1 MLFYFSNQT
10 FFNSFLRKS
19 YRVNLVSSCFIF
31 FDKKY
36 LLKEL
41 KYINKYFSKYKWRI
55 LIGLLITILSK
66 LLALK
71 VPQIVGDSLNVVE
84 DYQNGII
91 TNLDEVKHQLL
102 INVLVIIGVALLAG
116 FFTFLMRQTI
126 IVTSRLIEFD
136 LKNEI
141 YQQYQRLSL
150 NFYKKN
156 RTGDL
161 MNRIS
166 EDVSKVRMYVG
177 PAIMYSMNMIVLFA
191 VGFTQMISI
200 DVKLTMYTLIP
211 FPLLSISI
219 FVLSKVIH
227 KRSTVV
233 QQYLSK
239 LTTFNQEFFSGIN
252 VVKSYG
258 IEASIIKDFDKIADE
273 SKEKN
278 IHLHKANALFFPL
291 MILLIGISNL
301 LVLYIGGKQYISG
314 EIQIGT
320 IIEFMLYVNIL
331 TWPVAVV
338 GWVTS
343 MIQQAEASQLRI
355 NEFLQQVPEIQNT
368 SETSTEILGNVTFKD
383 VTFTYDDTNITA
395 LKNINFSVKQGET
408 LAILGKTGSGK
419 STIIELISRLYDT
432 KIGTVLLDNKP
443 IKEANLD
450 DVRSQIGFVPQDPF
464 LFSESIED
472 NIKFGKEEAT
482 EEEIIN
488 AAKNADVHKN
498 IIDFPKGYKTIL
510 GERGV
515 TLSGGQKQRVSIA
528 RAIIKQPKILIFDD
542 CLSAVDTETE
552 EKILSNLE
560 RISKN
565 ITTFIISHRVS
576 SAKNA
581 DKIIVLDEG
590 KITQQGTHNQLIT
603 EKGYYK
609 DLYEQQLLEK
619 EI

>member
-1 MLFYFSNQT
+1 M
-10 FFNSFLRKS
+10 
-19 YRVNLVSSCFIF
+19 
-31 FDKKY
+31 
-36 LLKEL
+36 KEL
-41 KYINKYFSKYKWRI
+41 QYINNYFFKYKRQL
-55 LIGLLITILSK
+55 LIGILITILSK
-66 LLALK
+66 FLTLK
-71 VPQIVGDSLNVVE
+71 IPQIIGDSLNVVE
-84 DYQNGII
+84 EYQNGEI
-91 TNLDEVKHQLL
+91 TNLEEVKHQLFINILL
-102 INVLVIIGVALLAG
+102 IVGVALCSG

-177 PAIMYSMNMIVLFA
+177 PAIMYSINMIVLFA

-219 FVLSKVIH
+219 FILSKVIH
-227 KRSTVV
+227 KRSTIV
-233 QQYLSK
+233 QEYLSK

-258 IEASIIKDFDKIADE
+258 IETSVIKDFDKIANE

-278 IHLHKANALFFPL
+278 IHLQKANALFFPL

-301 LVLYIGGKQYISG
+301 FVIYIGGTQYING
-314 EIQIGT
+314 EIQFGT

-343 MIQQAEASQLRI
+343 MVQQAEASQARI
-355 NEFLQQVPEIQNT
+355 NEFLKEIPEIQNT
-368 SETSTEILGNVTFKD
+368 NTFSSELNGNVTFKN

-395 LKNINFSVKQGET
+395 LKNISFSVKSGET

-432 KIGTVLLDNKP
+432 KIGSVLLDEIP
-443 IKEANLD
+443 IKEVNLNA
-450 DVRSQIGFVPQDPF
+450 VRSQIGFVPQDPF
-464 LFSESIED
+464 LFSESIEE
-472 NIKFGKEEAT
+472 NIKFGKESAT
-482 EEEIIN
+482 KEEIIS
-488 AAKNADVHKN
+488 AAKNADVHDN
-498 IIDFPKGYKTIL
+498 IINFPNGYKTIL

-515 TLSGGQKQRVSIA
+515 TLSGGQKQRISIA
-528 RAIIKQPKILIFDD
+528 RAIIKEPKILIFDD

-560 RISKN
+560 IISKN
-565 ITTFIISHRVS
+565 ITTLIVSHRVS
-576 SAKNA
+576 SAKKA
-581 DKIIVLDEG
+581 DKIIVLNEG
-590 KITQQGTHNQLIT
+590 EIIQKGTHDDLIHID
-603 EKGYYK
+603 GYYK
-609 DLYEQQLLEK
+609 SLYEQQLLEK
-619 EI
+619 KINL

>member
-1 MLFYFSNQT
+1 M
-10 FFNSFLRKS
+10 KA
-19 YRVNLVSSCFIF
+19 
-31 FDKKY
+31 
-36 LLKEL
+36 L
-41 KYINKYFSKYKWRI
+41 KYINKYFLKYKWRL
-55 LIGLLITILSK
+55 LIGILITILSK

-71 VPQIVGDSLNVVE
+71 VPQIVGDSLNIVE
-84 DYQNGII
+84 NYQNGKI
-91 TNLDEVKHQLL
+91 TDIKAVEDELL
-102 INVLVIIGVALLAG
+102 VNVLLIIGVAVLAG

-177 PAIMYSMNMIVLFA
+177 PAVMYSMNMIVLIF
-191 VGFTQMISI
+191 VGFTQMINI
-200 DVKLTMYTLIP
+200 DVKLTMYTLLP
-211 FPLLSISI
+211 FPILSISI
-219 FVLSKVIH
+219 FTLSKVIH
-227 KRSTVV
+227 KRSSVV
-233 QQYLSK
+233 QEYLSK
-239 LTTFNQEFFSGIN
+239 LTTFNQEFFSGIS
-252 VVKSYG
+252 VVKSYS
-258 IEASIIKDFDKIADE
+258 IENSIIKDFDEIADK

-278 IHLHKANALFFPL
+278 IHLQEANALFFPL
-291 MILLIGISNL
+291 MVLLIGLSNII
-301 LVLYIGGKQYISG
+301 VIYIGGQQYIND

-343 MIQQAEASQLRI
+343 MIQQAEASQVRI
-355 NEFLQQVPEIQNT
+355 NEFLNQVPEIQNYNT
-368 SETSTEILGNVTFKD
+368 APTLLKGKVNFKD

-395 LKNINFSVKQGET
+395 LKNITFSAEVGET
-408 LAILGKTGSGK
+408 VAFLGKTGSGK
-419 STIIELISRLYDT
+419 STIIELIARLYDT
-432 KIGTVLLDNKP
+432 KQGT
-443 IKEANLD
+443 ISLD
-450 DVRSQIGFVPQDPF
+450 DQPIETTNLNDIRNQIGFVPQDPF
-464 LFSESIED
+464 LFSESIGN
-472 NIKFGKEEAT
+472 NIKFGKEKAT
-482 EEEIIN
+482 EEEIIQ
-488 AAKNADVHKN
+488 AAKNAVVHEN
-498 IIDFPKGYKTIL
+498 IIEFPNGYQTIL

-528 RAIIKQPKILIFDD
+528 RAIIKNPKILIFDD

-552 EKILSNLE
+552 ERILTNLKQV
-560 RISKN
+560 SKN
-565 ITTFIISHRVS
+565 KTTFIISHRVS

-581 DKIIVLDEG
+581 DKIIILDAGE
-590 KITQQGTHNQLIT
+590 IIQQGTHNQLIT
-603 EKGYYK
+603 TKGYYK

-619 EI
+619 EN

>member
-1 MLFYFSNQT
+1 LY
-10 FFNSFLRKS
+10 LRA
-19 YRVNLVSSCFIF
+19 LF
-31 FDKKY
+31 FDDKNI

-41 KYINKYFSKYKWRI
+41 QYINKYFSKYKWRL
-55 LIGLLITILSK
+55 LIGILITILSK
-66 LLALK
+66 FLALK
-71 VPQIVGDSLNVVE
+71 VPQIVGDTLNVVE
-84 DYQNGII
+84 DYLNGTI
-91 TNLDEVKHQLL
+91 TNLDEVNHQLF
-102 INVLVIIGVALLAG
+102 INIIIIIGVALLSG
-116 FFTFLMRQTI
+116 FFTFLMRQTL

-233 QQYLSK
+233 QEYLSR

-258 IEASIIKDFDKIADE
+258 IEALIIKDFDEIADH

-278 IHLHKANALFFPL
+278 IHLQKANALFFPL
-291 MILLIGISNL
+291 MVLLIGISNL
-301 LVLYIGGKQYISG
+301 LVIYIGGKQYING

-368 SETSTEILGNVTFKD
+368 ATSPTELKGNVTFKE

-395 LKNINFSVKQGET
+395 LKNVNFSVKQGET

-432 KIGTVLLDNKP
+432 KYGAILLDNKP

-450 DVRSQIGFVPQDPF
+450 DVRNQIGFVPQDPF
-464 LFSESIED
+464 LFSDTIEN
-472 NIKFGKEEAT
+472 NIKFGKEDAT
-482 EEEIIN
+482 EEEITN
-488 AAKNADVHKN
+488 AAKNAVVHDN
-498 IIDFPKGYKTIL
+498 IIDFPNRYKTIL

-528 RAIIKQPKILIFDD
+528 RAIIKKPKILIFDD

-581 DKIIVLDEG
+581 DKIIVLDNG

-603 EKGYYK
+603 QKGYYK

>member
-1 MLFYFSNQT
+1 
-10 FFNSFLRKS
+10 
-19 YRVNLVSSCFIF
+19 
-31 FDKKY
+31 
-36 LLKEL
+36 LKEL
-41 KYINKYFSKYKWRI
+41 QYINNYFFKYKRQL
-55 LIGLLITILSK
+55 LIGILITILSK
-66 LLALK
+66 FLTLK
-71 VPQIVGDSLNVVE
+71 IPQIIGDSLNVVE
-84 DYQNGII
+84 EYQNGEI
-91 TNLDEVKHQLL
+91 TNLEEVKHQLF
-102 INVLVIIGVALLAG
+102 INILLIIGVALFSG

-177 PAIMYSMNMIVLFA
+177 PAIMYSINMIVLFA

-219 FVLSKVIH
+219 FILSKVIH
-227 KRSTVV
+227 KRSTIV
-233 QQYLSK
+233 QEYLSK

-258 IEASIIKDFDKIADE
+258 IETSVIKDFDKIANE

-278 IHLHKANALFFPL
+278 IHLQKANALFFPL

-301 LVLYIGGKQYISG
+301 FVIYIGGTQYING
-314 EIQIGT
+314 EIQFGT

-343 MIQQAEASQLRI
+343 MVQQAEASQARI
-355 NEFLQQVPEIQNT
+355 NEFLKEIPEIQNT
-368 SETSTEILGNVTFKD
+368 NTFSSELNGNVTFKN

-395 LKNINFSVKQGET
+395 LKNISFSVKSGET

-432 KIGTVLLDNKP
+432 KIGSVLLDEIP
-443 IKEANLD
+443 IKEVNLNA
-450 DVRSQIGFVPQDPF
+450 VRSQIGFVPQDPF
-464 LFSESIED
+464 LFSESIEE
-472 NIKFGKEEAT
+472 NIKFGKESAT
-482 EEEIIN
+482 KEEIIS
-488 AAKNADVHKN
+488 AAKNADVHDN
-498 IIDFPKGYKTIL
+498 IINFPNGYKTIL

-515 TLSGGQKQRVSIA
+515 TLSGGQKQRISIA
-528 RAIIKQPKILIFDD
+528 RAIIKEPKILIFDD

-560 RISKN
+560 IISKN
-565 ITTFIISHRVS
+565 ITTFIVSHRVS
-576 SAKNA
+576 SAKKA
-581 DKIIVLDEG
+581 DKIIVLNDGEIIQ
-590 KITQQGTHNQLIT
+590 KGTHNDLIHID
-603 EKGYYK
+603 GYYK
-609 DLYEQQLLEK
+609 SLYEQQLLEK
-619 EI
+619 KINL

>member
-1 MLFYFSNQT
+1 MYLRTLYNPIILNQ
-10 FFNSFLRKS
+10 
-19 YRVNLVSSCFIF
+19 IF
-31 FDKKY
+31 H
-36 LLKEL
+36 LKAL
-41 KYINKYFSKYKWRI
+41 KYINKYFLKYKWRL
-55 LIGLLITILSK
+55 LIGILITILSK

-71 VPQIVGDSLNVVE
+71 VPQIVGDSLNIVE
-84 DYQNGII
+84 NYQNGKI
-91 TNLDEVKHQLL
+91 TDIKAVEDELL
-102 INVLVIIGVALLAG
+102 VNILLIIGVAVLAG

-177 PAIMYSMNMIVLFA
+177 PAVMYSMNMIVLIF
-191 VGFTQMISI
+191 VGFTQMINI
-200 DVKLTMYTLIP
+200 DVKLTMYTLLP
-211 FPLLSISI
+211 FPILSISI
-219 FVLSKVIH
+219 FTLSKVIH
-227 KRSTVV
+227 KRSSIV
-233 QQYLSK
+233 QEYLSK
-239 LTTFNQEFFSGIN
+239 LTTFNQEFFSGIS
-252 VVKSYG
+252 VVKSYS
-258 IEASIIKDFDKIADE
+258 IENSIIKDFDEIADK

-278 IHLHKANALFFPL
+278 IHLQEANALFFPL
-291 MILLIGISNL
+291 MVLLIGLSNII
-301 LVLYIGGKQYISG
+301 VIYIGGQQYIND

-343 MIQQAEASQLRI
+343 MIQQAEASQVRI
-355 NEFLQQVPEIQNT
+355 NEFLNQVPEIQNYNT
-368 SETSTEILGNVTFKD
+368 APTLLKGKVNFKD

-395 LKNINFSVKQGET
+395 LKNITFSAEVGET
-408 LAILGKTGSGK
+408 VAFLGKTGSGK
-419 STIIELISRLYDT
+419 STIIELIARLYET
-432 KIGTVLLDNKP
+432 KQGT
-443 IKEANLD
+443 ISLD
-450 DVRSQIGFVPQDPF
+450 DQPIETTNLNDIRNQIGFVPQDPF
-464 LFSESIED
+464 LFSESIGN
-472 NIKFGKEEAT
+472 NIKFGKEKAT
-482 EEEIIN
+482 KEEIIQ
-488 AAKNADVHKN
+488 AAKNAVVHEN
-498 IIDFPKGYKTIL
+498 IIEFPNGYQTIL

-528 RAIIKQPKILIFDD
+528 RAIIKNPKILIFDD

-552 EKILSNLE
+552 ERILTNLE
-560 RISKN
+560 QVSKN
-565 ITTFIISHRVS
+565 KTTFIISHRVS

-581 DKIIVLDEG
+581 DKIIILDAGE
-590 KITQQGTHNQLIT
+590 IIQQGTHNQLIT
-603 EKGYYK
+603 TKGYYK

-619 EI
+619 EN

>member
-1 MLFYFSNQT
+1 MKALQ
-10 FFNSFLRKS
+10 
-19 YRVNLVSSCFIF
+19 
-31 FDKKY
+31 Y
-36 LLKEL
+36 L
-41 KYINKYFSKYKWRI
+41 NKYFSKYKWRI
-55 LIGLLITILSK
+55 LIGLLITVLSK
-66 LLALK
+66 LLSLK
-71 VPQIVGDSLNVVE
+71 IPQIIRDSLNVVE
-84 DYQNGII
+84 DYHNNVI
-91 TNLDEVKHQLL
+91 TDVAVVKHQLL
-102 INVLVIIGVALLAG
+102 INVLIIIGIALLGG
-116 FFTFLMRQTI
+116 FLTFIMRQTI

-141 YQQYQRLSL
+141 YQQYQKLSL

-177 PAIMYSMNMIVLFA
+177 PAVMYTMNMIVLFA
-191 VGFTQMISI
+191 VGFSQMAQV
-200 DVKLTMYTLIP
+200 DLTLTLYTLIP
-211 FPLLSISI
+211 FPFLSISI

-233 QQYLSK
+233 QEYLSK

-258 IEASIIKDFDKIADE
+258 IESSIIKGFDVISDA
-273 SKEKN
+273 SKDKN
-278 IHLHKANALFFPL
+278 IHLQKANALFYPL
-291 MILLIGISNL
+291 MLLLIGISNL
-301 LVLYIGGKQYISG
+301 FVIYVGGNKYING
-314 EIQIGT
+314 EIQIGVVV
-320 IIEFMLYVNIL
+320 EFMLYVNIL

-343 MIQQAEASQLRI
+343 MIQQAEASQARI
-355 NEFLQQVPEIQNT
+355 NEFLKQVPEIQNN
-368 SETSTEILGNVTFKD
+368 SAVSTEIKGKVTFKN

-395 LKNINFSVKQGET
+395 LKNINFTVHPGET

-432 KIGTVLLDNKP
+432 TEGTISLDDSP
-443 IKEANLD
+443 IENANLN

-464 LFSESIED
+464 LFSDTIGN
-472 NIKFGKEEAT
+472 NIKFGKEDAS
-482 EEEIIN
+482 EEEIIG
-488 AAKNADVHKN
+488 AAKNAVVHNN
-498 IIDFPKGYKTIL
+498 IVEFTNGYKTIL

-528 RAIIKQPKILIFDD
+528 RAIIKNPKILIFDD

-552 EKILSNLE
+552 EKILSNLKKV
-560 RISKN
+560 SKN
-565 ITTFIISHRVS
+565 KTTFIISHRVS

-581 DKIIVLDEG
+581 DKIIILDAG
-590 KITQQGTHNQLIT
+590 KITQQGTHNQLIIQ
-603 EKGYYK
+603 EGYYK
-609 DLYEQQLLEK
+609 ELYDQQLLEK

>member
-1 MLFYFSNQT
+1 M
-10 FFNSFLRKS
+10 RA
-19 YRVNLVSSCFIF
+19 
-31 FDKKY
+31 
-36 LLKEL
+36 L
-41 KYINKYFSKYKWRI
+41 KYINKYFVKYKWRL
-55 LIGLLITILSK
+55 LIGIFITVLSK

-71 VPQIVGDSLNVVE
+71 VPQIVGDSLNIVE
-84 DYQNGII
+84 DYQSGKI
-91 TNLDEVKHQLL
+91 TDLKAVEEELL
-102 INVLVIIGVALLAG
+102 QNVLLLIGVAVLAG

-177 PAIMYSMNMIVLFA
+177 PAVMYSMNMIVLLV
-191 VGFTQMISI
+191 VGFTQMIRI
-200 DVKLTMYTLIP
+200 DVKLTMYTLLP
-211 FPLLSISI
+211 FPLLSIAI
-219 FVLSKVIH
+219 FTLSKIIH
-227 KRSTVV
+227 KRSSIV
-233 QQYLSK
+233 QEYLSK
-239 LTTFNQEFFSGIN
+239 LTTFNQEFFSGIS

-258 IEASIIKDFDKIADE
+258 IEKSIIKGFDEISDK

-278 IHLHKANALFFPL
+278 IHLQQANALFFPL
-291 MILLIGISNL
+291 MVFLIGISNII
-301 LVLYIGGKQYISG
+301 VIYIGGQQYINN

-355 NEFLQQVPEIQNT
+355 NEFLQHHPEIQNH
-368 SETSTEILGNVTFKD
+368 STAPITLQGKVDFKN

-395 LKNINFSVKQGET
+395 LKNVTFSAEAGET
-408 LAILGKTGSGK
+408 VAILGKTGAGK
-419 STIIELISRLYDT
+419 STIIELIARLYDT
-432 KIGTVLLDNKP
+432 KEGSILMDGNSIET
-443 IKEANLD
+443 INLND
-450 DVRSQIGFVPQDPF
+450 LRNQIGFVPQDPF
-464 LFSESIED
+464 LFSETISS
-472 NIKFGKEEAT
+472 NIKFGKEDASK
-482 EEEIIN
+482 EEIIQ
-488 AAKNADVHKN
+488 AAKDAVVHEN
-498 IIDFPKGYKTIL
+498 IIDFPNGYETIL

-528 RAIIKQPKILIFDD
+528 RAIIKNPKILIFDD

-552 EKILSNLE
+552 ERILSNLKKV
-560 RISKN
+560 SKN
-565 ITTFIISHRVS
+565 KTTFIISHRVS

-581 DKIIVLDEG
+581 DKIIVLEG
-590 KITQQGTHNQLIT
+590 GAIIQQGSHNQLINT
-603 EKGYYK
+603 SGYYK
-609 DLYEQQLLEK
+609 ELHDQQLLEK
-619 EI
+619 EN

>member
-1 MLFYFSNQT
+1 LN
-10 FFNSFLRKS
+10 
-19 YRVNLVSSCFIF
+19 
-31 FDKKY
+31 
-36 LLKEL
+36 EL
-41 KYINKYFSKYKWRI
+41 QYINNYFFKYKRQLLIGI
-55 LIGLLITILSK
+55 LITVLSK
-66 LLALK
+66 FLTLK
-71 VPQIVGDSLNVVE
+71 IPQIIGDSLNVVE
-84 DYQNGII
+84 EYQNGEI
-91 TNLDEVKHQLL
+91 TNLEEVKHQLFINILL
-102 INVLVIIGVALLAG
+102 IVGVALCSG

-177 PAIMYSMNMIVLFA
+177 PAIMYSINMIVLFA

-219 FVLSKVIH
+219 FILSKVIH
-227 KRSTVV
+227 KRSTIV
-233 QQYLSK
+233 QEYLSK

-258 IEASIIKDFDKIADE
+258 IETSVIKDFDKIANE

-278 IHLHKANALFFPL
+278 IHLQKANALFFPL

-301 LVLYIGGKQYISG
+301 FVIYIGGTQYING
-314 EIQIGT
+314 EIQFGT

-343 MIQQAEASQLRI
+343 MVQQAEASQARI
-355 NEFLQQVPEIQNT
+355 NEFLKEIPEIQNT
-368 SETSTEILGNVTFKD
+368 NTFSSELNGNVTFKN

-395 LKNINFSVKQGET
+395 LKNISFSVKSGET

-432 KIGTVLLDNKP
+432 KIGSVLLDEIP
-443 IKEANLD
+443 IKEVNLNA
-450 DVRSQIGFVPQDPF
+450 VRSQIGFVPQDPF
-464 LFSESIED
+464 LFSESIEE
-472 NIKFGKEEAT
+472 NIKFGKESAT
-482 EEEIIN
+482 KEEIIS
-488 AAKNADVHKN
+488 AAKNADVHDN
-498 IIDFPKGYKTIL
+498 IINFPNGYKTIL

-515 TLSGGQKQRVSIA
+515 TLSGGQKQRISIA
-528 RAIIKQPKILIFDD
+528 RAIIKEPKILIFDD

-560 RISKN
+560 IISKN
-565 ITTFIISHRVS
+565 ITTLIVSHRVS
-576 SAKNA
+576 SAKKA
-581 DKIIVLDEG
+581 DKIIVLNEG
-590 KITQQGTHNQLIT
+590 EIIQKGTHDDLIHID
-603 EKGYYK
+603 GYYK
-609 DLYEQQLLEK
+609 SLYEQQLLEK
-619 EI
+619 KINL

>member
-1 MLFYFSNQT
+1 MLYF
-10 FFNSFLRKS
+10 
-19 YRVNLVSSCFIF
+19 
-31 FDKKY
+31 KKQKTRLKALQY
-36 LLKEL
+36 L
-41 KYINKYFSKYKWRI
+41 NKYFSKYKWRI

-66 LLALK
+66 LLALQ
-71 VPQIVGDSLNVVE
+71 VPKIIGESFNVVE
-84 DYQNGII
+84 DYLKDKTI
-91 TNLDEVKHQLL
+91 DVAYVKRELL
-102 INVLVIIGVALLAG
+102 INVLIIIGVALLSG
-116 FFTFLMRQTI
+116 FFTFLMRQTL

-141 YQQYQRLSL
+141 YQQYQKLSL

-166 EDVSKVRMYVG
+166 DDVSKVRMYVG
-177 PAIMYSMNMIVLFA
+177 PAVMYTMNMIVLFA
-191 VGFTQMISI
+191 VGFTQMVQV
-200 DVKLTMYTLIP
+200 DLKLTLYTLLP

-233 QQYLSK
+233 QEYLSE

-258 IEASIIKDFDKIADE
+258 IERSIIKDFDEISDM

-278 IHLHKANALFFPL
+278 IHLQKANALFFPL
-291 MILLIGISNL
+291 MLLLIGISNL
-301 LVLYIGGKQYISG
+301 IVIYVGGNQYING
-314 EIQIGT
+314 EIQSGV
-320 IIEFMLYVNIL
+320 IIEFIMYVNIL

-343 MIQQAEASQLRI
+343 MVQQAEASQARI
-355 NEFLQQVPEIQNT
+355 NEFLDQVPEIKNE
-368 SETSTEILGNVTFKD
+368 SETSTEIHGKVTFKD

-395 LKNINFSVKQGET
+395 LKNINLTVNPGET
-408 LAILGKTGSGK
+408 LAILGNTGSGK

-432 KIGTVLLDNKP
+432 TKGTILLDDKP
-443 IKEANLD
+443 IEEGNLND
-450 DVRSQIGFVPQDPF
+450 IRSQIGFVPQDPF
-464 LFSESIED
+464 LFSDTIGN
-472 NIKFGKEEAT
+472 NIKFGKEDAT
-482 EEEIIN
+482 EDEIME
-488 AAKNADVHKN
+488 AAKDAVVHDN
-498 IIDFPKGYKTIL
+498 IIEFTNGYNTIL

-528 RAIIKQPKILIFDD
+528 RAIIKNPKILIFDD

-560 RISKN
+560 KVSKN
-565 ITTFIISHRVS
+565 KTTFIISHRVS

-581 DKIIVLDEG
+581 DKIIVLEDGE
-590 KITQQGTHNQLIT
+590 IAQQGTHNQLLAQ
-603 EKGYYK
+603 EGYYK
-609 DLYEQQLLEK
+609 NLYEQQLLEK
-619 EI
+619 EM

>member
-1 MLFYFSNQT
+1 LKALQ
-10 FFNSFLRKS
+10 
-19 YRVNLVSSCFIF
+19 
-31 FDKKY
+31 Y
-36 LLKEL
+36 L
-41 KYINKYFSKYKWRI
+41 NKYFSKYKWRI

-71 VPQIVGDSLNVVE
+71 IPQIIRDSLNVVE
-84 DYQNGII
+84 DYQNDVI
-91 TNLDEVKHQLL
+91 TDVSLVKQQLL
-102 INVLVIIGVALLAG
+102 INVFIIIAIALLG
-116 FFTFLMRQTI
+116 GILTFIMRQTI

-141 YQQYQRLSL
+141 YQQYQKLSL

-177 PAIMYSMNMIVLFA
+177 PAVMYSMNMIVLFA
-191 VGFTQMISI
+191 VGFSQMAQV
-200 DVKLTMYTLIP
+200 DLKLTLYTLIP
-211 FPLLSISI
+211 FPILSISI
-219 FVLSKVIH
+219 FILSKVIH
-227 KRSTVV
+227 KRSTIV
-233 QQYLSK
+233 QEYLSK

-258 IEASIIKDFDKIADE
+258 IEASIIKDFEAISDI
-273 SKEKN
+273 SKDKN

-291 MILLIGISNL
+291 MLLLIGISNL
-301 LVLYIGGKQYISG
+301 LVIYIGGNKYING
-314 EIQIGT
+314 EIQIGVVV
-320 IIEFMLYVNIL
+320 EFMLYVNIL

-343 MIQQAEASQLRI
+343 MVQQAEASQARI
-355 NEFLQQVPEIQNT
+355 NEFLKQVPEIQNNN
-368 SETSTEILGNVTFKD
+368 SLATEINGKVTFKD

-395 LKNINFSVKQGET
+395 LKNINFTVNPGDT

-432 KIGTVLLDNKP
+432 QEGSVLLDDKP
-443 IKEANLD
+443 IKEANLN

-464 LFSESIED
+464 LFSDTIGN
-472 NIKFGKEEAT
+472 NIKFGKEDAT
-482 EEEIIN
+482 EAEIIE
-488 AAKNADVHKN
+488 AAKNAVVHYN
-498 IIDFPKGYKTIL
+498 ITEFTNGYKTIL

-528 RAIIKQPKILIFDD
+528 RALIKNPKILILDD

-560 RISKN
+560 RVSKN
-565 ITTFIISHRVS
+565 KTTFIISHRVS

-581 DKIIVLDEG
+581 DKIIVLDDG

-603 EKGYYK
+603 QEGYYK
-609 DLYEQQLLEK
+609 ELYEQQLLEK

>member
-1 MLFYFSNQT
+1 
-10 FFNSFLRKS
+10 
-19 YRVNLVSSCFIF
+19 
-31 FDKKY
+31 
-36 LLKEL
+36 LKAL
-41 KYINKYFSKYKWRI
+41 KYINKYFLKYKWRL
-55 LIGLLITILSK
+55 LIGILITILSK

-71 VPQIVGDSLNVVE
+71 VPQIVGDSLNIVE
-84 DYQNGII
+84 NYQNGKI
-91 TNLDEVKHQLL
+91 TDIKAVEDELL
-102 INVLVIIGVALLAG
+102 VNVLLIIGVAMLAG

-177 PAIMYSMNMIVLFA
+177 PAVMYSMNMIVLIF
-191 VGFTQMISI
+191 VGFTQMINI
-200 DVKLTMYTLIP
+200 DVKLTMYTLLP
-211 FPLLSISI
+211 FPILSISI
-219 FVLSKVIH
+219 FTLSKIIH
-227 KRSTVV
+227 KRSSIV
-233 QQYLSK
+233 QEYLSK
-239 LTTFNQEFFSGIN
+239 LTTFNQEFFSGIS
-252 VVKSYG
+252 VVKSYS
-258 IEASIIKDFDKIADE
+258 IENSIIKDFDEIADK

-278 IHLHKANALFFPL
+278 IHLQEANALFFPL
-291 MILLIGISNL
+291 MVLLIGLSNII
-301 LVLYIGGKQYISG
+301 VIYIGGQQYIND

-343 MIQQAEASQLRI
+343 MIQQAEASQVRI
-355 NEFLQQVPEIQNT
+355 NEFLNQVPEIQNYNT
-368 SETSTEILGNVTFKD
+368 APTLLKGKVNFKD

-395 LKNINFSVKQGET
+395 LKNITFSAEVGET
-408 LAILGKTGSGK
+408 VAFLGKTGSGK
-419 STIIELISRLYDT
+419 STIIELIARLYET
-432 KIGTVLLDNKP
+432 KQGT
-443 IKEANLD
+443 ISLD
-450 DVRSQIGFVPQDPF
+450 DQPIETTNLNDIRNQIGFVPQDPF
-464 LFSESIED
+464 LFSESIGN
-472 NIKFGKEEAT
+472 NIKFGKEKAT
-482 EEEIIN
+482 KEEIIQ
-488 AAKNADVHKN
+488 AAKNAVVHEN
-498 IIDFPKGYKTIL
+498 IIEFPNGYQTIL

-528 RAIIKQPKILIFDD
+528 RAIIKNPKILIFDD

-552 EKILSNLE
+552 ERILTNLKQV
-560 RISKN
+560 SKN
-565 ITTFIISHRVS
+565 KTTFIISHRVS

-581 DKIIVLDEG
+581 DKIIILDAGE
-590 KITQQGTHNQLIT
+590 IIQQGTHNQLIT
-603 EKGYYK
+603 TKGYYK

-619 EI
+619 EN

>member
-1 MLFYFSNQT
+1 MKALQ
-10 FFNSFLRKS
+10 
-19 YRVNLVSSCFIF
+19 
-31 FDKKY
+31 Y
-36 LLKEL
+36 L
-41 KYINKYFSKYKWRI
+41 NKYFRKYKWRI
-55 LIGLLITILSK
+55 LLGLSITVLSKILS
-66 LLALK
+66 LK
-71 VPQIVGDSLNVVE
+71 IPQIIRDSLNVVD
-84 DYQNGII
+84 DYQKNII
-91 TNLDEVKHQLL
+91 TDINEVKSALF
-102 INVLVIIGVALLAG
+102 INVLIIIGVALVAG

-177 PAIMYSMNMIVLFA
+177 PSIMYTMNMLVLFV
-191 VGFTQMISI
+191 VGFTQMITV
-200 DVKLTMYTLIP
+200 DLTLTLYTLIP

-219 FVLSKVIH
+219 FILSRTIN
-227 KRSTVV
+227 KRSAIV

-239 LTTFNQEFFSGIN
+239 LTTYNQETFSGIN

-258 IEASIIKDFDKIADE
+258 IETAILRDFDAVVNE

-278 IHLHKANALFFPL
+278 ISLHKANALFFPL

-301 LVLYIGGKQYISG
+301 IVIYIGGNQYING

-320 IIEFMLYVNIL
+320 VVEFTLYVNIL

-343 MIQQAEASQLRI
+343 MVQQAEASQSRI
-355 NEFLQQVPEIQNT
+355 NEFLKETPEITNLSDKVEDIQGKIAF
-368 SETSTEILGNVTFKD
+368 ED
-383 VTFTYDDTNITA
+383 VVFTYDDTNITA
-395 LKNINFSVKQGET
+395 LKNVSFEIEPGQT

-419 STIIELISRLYDT
+419 STIAELISRMYDIT
-432 KIGTVLLDNKP
+432 EGKVFIDNTPIANLNLDNLR
-443 IKEANLD
+443 E
-450 DVRSQIGFVPQDPF
+450 QIGYVPQDPF
-464 LFSESIED
+464 LFSDTIEN
-472 NIKFGKEEAT
+472 NIKFGKENAT
-482 EEEIIN
+482 LEDIEQ
-488 AAKNADVHKN
+488 AAKNAVVHDN
-498 IIDFPKGYKTIL
+498 IVEFTKGYDTIL

-528 RAIIKQPKILIFDD
+528 RAIIKNPKILIFDD

-552 EKILSNLE
+552 ERILTNLE
-560 RISKN
+560 KVSTNK
-565 ITTFIISHRVS
+565 TTIIISHRVS

-581 DKIIVLDEG
+581 DKIIVLDNG
-590 KITQQGTHNQLIT
+590 QIIQQGAHETLVNT
-603 EKGYYK
+603 KGYYQE
-609 DLYEQQLLEK
+609 LYQQQLLEK

>member
-1 MLFYFSNQT
+1 MKALQ
-10 FFNSFLRKS
+10 
-19 YRVNLVSSCFIF
+19 
-31 FDKKY
+31 Y
-36 LLKEL
+36 L
-41 KYINKYFSKYKWRI
+41 NKYFSKYKWRI
-55 LIGLLITILSK
+55 LLGLLITVLSK

-71 VPQIVGDSLNVVE
+71 IPQIIRNSLNTVDE
-84 DYQNGII
+84 YKNGANI
-91 TNLDEVKHQLL
+91 TIDEVKHDLL
-102 INVLVIIGVALLAG
+102 INVLIIIGVALLSG

-141 YQQYQRLSL
+141 YAQYQRLSL
-150 NFYKKN
+150 NFYKQN

-177 PAIMYSMNMIVLFA
+177 PAIMYSMNMIVLFV
-191 VGFTQMISI
+191 VGFTQMVQV
-200 DVKLTMYTLIP
+200 DLKLTLYTLIP

-219 FVLSKVIH
+219 FILSRVIH
-227 KRSTVV
+227 KRSTIV

-239 LTTFNQEFFSGIN
+239 LTTFNQETFSGIG
-252 VVKSYG
+252 VLKSYG
-258 IEASIIKDFDKIADE
+258 IETSIIRDFDEIANE

-278 IHLHKANALFFPL
+278 IDLQKANALFFPT

-301 LVLYIGGKQYISG
+301 IVIYVGGMQYINN
-314 EIQIGT
+314 EIKIGVVL
-320 IIEFMLYVNIL
+320 EFLLYVNIL

-343 MIQQAEASQLRI
+343 MIQQAEASQVRI
-355 NEFLQQVPEIQNT
+355 NEFLDEKPEISNT
-368 SETSTEILGNVTFKD
+368 NPNASEINGKVEFKNVS
-383 VTFTYDDTNITA
+383 FTYDDTNITA
-395 LKNINFSVKQGET
+395 LKNINLTVESGET

-419 STIIELISRLYDT
+419 STIIELVARLYDT
-432 KIGTVLLDNKP
+432 TEGEIF
-443 IKEANLD
+443 LD
-450 DVRSQIGFVPQDPF
+450 DISIEKVNLNDLRNQIGFVPQDPF
-464 LFSESIED
+464 LFSDSIGN
-472 NIKFGKEEAT
+472 NIKFGKQDAT
-482 EEEIIN
+482 EKEIIT

-498 IIDFPKGYKTIL
+498 IVEFSKGYETVL

-528 RAIIKQPKILIFDD
+528 RAIIKNPKILIFDD

-560 RISKN
+560 RVSKSK
-565 ITTFIISHRVS
+565 TTFIISHRVS

-581 DKIIVLDEG
+581 DKIIVLDDG
-590 KITQQGTHNQLIT
+590 KIIQQGTHNQLVNQ
-603 EKGYYK
+603 EGYYK
-609 DLYEQQLLEK
+609 DLFEQQLLEK
-619 EI
+619 EN

>member
-1 MLFYFSNQT
+1 
-10 FFNSFLRKS
+10 
-19 YRVNLVSSCFIF
+19 
-31 FDKKY
+31 
-36 LLKEL
+36 LKAL
-41 KYINKYFSKYKWRI
+41 KYINKYFLKYKWRL
-55 LIGLLITILSK
+55 LIGILITILSK

-71 VPQIVGDSLNVVE
+71 VPQIVGDSLNIVE
-84 DYQNGII
+84 NYQDGKI
-91 TNLDEVKHQLL
+91 TDIKAVEEELL
-102 INVLVIIGVALLAG
+102 VNVLLIIGVAVLAG

-177 PAIMYSMNMIVLFA
+177 PAVMYSMNMIVLIF
-191 VGFTQMISI
+191 VGFTQMINI
-200 DVKLTMYTLIP
+200 DVKLTMYTLLP
-211 FPLLSISI
+211 FPILSISI
-219 FVLSKVIH
+219 FTLSKVIH
-227 KRSTVV
+227 KRSSIV
-233 QQYLSK
+233 QEYLSK
-239 LTTFNQEFFSGIN
+239 LTTFNQEFFSGIS

-258 IEASIIKDFDKIADE
+258 IENSIIKDFDEIADK

-278 IHLHKANALFFPL
+278 IHLQEANALFFPL
-291 MILLIGISNL
+291 MVLLIGLSNII
-301 LVLYIGGKQYISG
+301 VIYIGGQQYIND

-331 TWPVAVV
+331 TWPVAVI

-343 MIQQAEASQLRI
+343 MMQQAEASQVRI
-355 NEFLQQVPEIQNT
+355 NEFLNQVPEIQNYNT
-368 SETSTEILGNVTFKD
+368 APTLLKGKVNFKD

-395 LKNINFSVKQGET
+395 LKNITFSAEVGET
-408 LAILGKTGSGK
+408 VAFLGKTGSGK
-419 STIIELISRLYDT
+419 STIIELIARLYDT
-432 KIGTVLLDNKP
+432 KQGT
-443 IKEANLD
+443 ISLD
-450 DVRSQIGFVPQDPF
+450 DQPIETTNLNDIRNQIGFVPQDPF
-464 LFSESIED
+464 LFSESIGN

-482 EEEIIN
+482 NEEIIQ
-488 AAKNADVHKN
+488 AAKNAVVHEN
-498 IIDFPKGYKTIL
+498 IIEFPNGYQTIL

-528 RAIIKQPKILIFDD
+528 RAIIKNPKILIFDD

-552 EKILSNLE
+552 ERILTNLKQV
-560 RISKN
+560 SKN
-565 ITTFIISHRVS
+565 KTTFIISHRVS

-581 DKIIVLDEG
+581 DKIIILNAGE
-590 KITQQGTHNQLIT
+590 IIQQGTHNQLIT
-603 EKGYYK
+603 TKGYYK

-619 EI
+619 EN